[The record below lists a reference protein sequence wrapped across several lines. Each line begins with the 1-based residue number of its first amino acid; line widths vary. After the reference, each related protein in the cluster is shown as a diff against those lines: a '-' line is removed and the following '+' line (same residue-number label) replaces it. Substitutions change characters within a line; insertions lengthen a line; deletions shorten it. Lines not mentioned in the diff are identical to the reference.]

1 MADLIS
7 TISIQGSVGNQ
18 SVSWSHTATIT
29 DIVDAG
35 TRLEADSEII
45 GYTAMDDNAML
56 DDLASPIFSQITP
69 AYLFLKND
77 ASSMPTLPQVKTSV
91 VGIAASFYMVP
102 GSCVIL
108 MDPNGI
114 GMIGNSST
122 AVDVTLGTVSSASN
136 RQVTLGI
143 VGLLQ
148 VLTGLKA

>member
-1 MADLIS
+1 MADLTS

-35 TRLEADSEII
+35 TRLAAGSEII

-56 DDLASPIFSQITP
+56 DDLTSPIFSQTTP
-69 AYLFLKND
+69 AYLFLNND

-91 VGIAASFYMVP
+91 VGIAASFYMAP

-122 AVDVTLGTVSSASN
+122 DVDVTLGTVSSVSN
-136 RQVTLGI
+136 SQVTLGI